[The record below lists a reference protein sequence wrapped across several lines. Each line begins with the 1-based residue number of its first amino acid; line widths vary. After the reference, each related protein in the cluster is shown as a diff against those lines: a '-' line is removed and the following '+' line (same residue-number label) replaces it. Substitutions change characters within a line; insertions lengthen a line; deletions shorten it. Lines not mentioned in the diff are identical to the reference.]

1 MSADGVAC
9 SRVLLMVATGRHGEV
24 KAVAVSK
31 IPWRLARRGN
41 PFIVELWFIYTN
53 AILQNI
59 PLLVKPVIGIDLF
72 SKNAYGSIVFFVFN
86 QNVSLFY

>member
-41 PFIVELWFIYTN
+41 PFIVGLWFIYTN

-59 PLLVKPVIGIDLF
+59 PLLVKPVIGDLF
-72 SKNAYGSIVFFVFN
+72 SKNAYGI
-86 QNVSLFY
+86 